1 MLYDIQPCSSIGKI
15 QLVSSLSQISP
26 DAAIRDASV
35 AAEKQYEEFSIE
47 QTMRHDLYIVI
58 QGLIDKTDLK
68 TLDHEEARMLSKMER
83 SFRRNGLHLPEDK
96 RNEFKELRK
105 RLSEVGIEYMK
116 NWSNESS
123 SKYLVLNM
131 YAGCILFTCSSPASH
146 QVHQGIVSDWQLDML
161 AYSLNH
167 GLQEELEGMDDDF
180 LGKCQVWIISCWFIH
195 AWINR
200 WSQDCRRRWR
210 QEIHFDH
217 EVSLWP
223 NGVEMLADA

>member
-1 MLYDIQPCSSIGKI
+1 M
-15 QLVSSLSQISP
+15 SSLSQISP

-47 QTMRHDLYIVI
+47 QTMRHDLYVVI

-83 SFRRNGLHLPEDK
+83 SFRRNGLHLPEEK

-123 SKYLVLNM
+123 SKCRGKM
-131 YAGCILFTCSSPASH
+131 YSGCIPFTYHPIFIFQLSNSPRYRIKIIQISWIASKSRYRKNSKAWMTTFW
-146 QVHQGIVSDWQLDML
+146 VRSNLDIEAIL
-161 AYSLNH
+161 
-167 GLQEELEGMDDDF
+167 
-180 LGKCQVWIISCWFIH
+180 
-195 AWINR
+195 
-200 WSQDCRRRWR
+200 
-210 QEIHFDH
+210 
-217 EVSLWP
+217 
-223 NGVEMLADA
+223 